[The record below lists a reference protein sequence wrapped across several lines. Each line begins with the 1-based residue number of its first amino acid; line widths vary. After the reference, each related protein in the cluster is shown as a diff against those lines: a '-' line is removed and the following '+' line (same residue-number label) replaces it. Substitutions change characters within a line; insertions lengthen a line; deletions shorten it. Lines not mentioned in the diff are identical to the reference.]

1 MSQETCRGI
10 CLKPVW
16 AIGTRIG
23 RKNKLSLDGLFVLHF
38 FFLRFLSGFLQ
49 IGFTKQKTKG
59 RKKKMKTTFAKKAAT
74 AALTAAVLVSASVT
88 SAFAAQKNEVFD
100 ELLKTS
106 EYLLTQNPEAGY
118 QNDYALGA
126 IVSGAADESFKESY
140 ILSVE
145 DSLKQNGGKLIF
157 TDSYTG
163 ETGESLMYEA
173 CAAIALYKMGVD
185 TSDIGGYNLADIIS
199 NYDLSL
205 VSNPYH
211 LCEALKAARLTGV
224 SDDVKA
230 RLKDAI
236 MAYYTDNGE
245 TGGMDYW
252 GISTDNNG
260 VFVEAL
266 APYMDSDQ
274 AVKNAVEKSLRYI
287 ENMKRADGYDSS
299 ADYASEYG
307 NPDSTALALRA
318 FAAVNDSEKADEAYN
333 YLMGFKSSETD
344 GAYLYAGDESVY
356 AAKDAQAALVAYYDY
371 LPANDDKTST
381 EASTQAVTG
390 SNDTTNSN
398 GEMTFESTTDNKQE
412 ITVDSTDVKPSTAQT
427 GDSNPNTG
435 AESKSI
441 AISAAALMFI
451 GIIVSSKKR

>member
-1 MSQETCRGI
+1 
-10 CLKPVW
+10 
-16 AIGTRIG
+16 
-23 RKNKLSLDGLFVLHF
+23 
-38 FFLRFLSGFLQ
+38 
-49 IGFTKQKTKG
+49 
-59 RKKKMKTTFAKKAAT
+59 MKTTFAKKAAT

-318 FAAVNDSEKADEAYN
+318 FAAVNDIEKADEAYD

-371 LPANDDKTST
+371 LPANAANDDKTST
-381 EASTQAVTG
+381 EASTQAVTE
-390 SNDTTNSN
+390 STDTTNSN